1 MTHDFTGKRALVTG
15 AASGIGAAA
24 ARALA
29 EAGAEHLVLVDLDKE
44 RLAAMDLPCAVSL
57 HAGDVADEA
66 LWDAVEA
73 DASDGG
79 TTLDAAFLNAGI
91 PGQPATF
98 AKMSFAEW
106 RKVISVNLDGL
117 FLSLRS
123 SMRLASDGAAIVLT
137 ASVAGVKAEPGIGP
151 YGASKAGVIHMAKIA
166 AKEGAP
172 RRIRVNAIAPGGVDT
187 GIWDGVPFFDNLVAK
202 HQGDRAGALSAMAE
216 GMTPMGR
223 FESAEEIAGQVLFL
237 LSGASGTM
245 TGTTLVSDGGY
256 SL

>member
-1 MTHDFTGKRALVTG
+1 
-15 AASGIGAAA
+15 
-24 ARALA
+24 
-29 EAGAEHLVLVDLDKE
+29 
-44 RLAAMDLPCAVSL
+44 
-57 HAGDVADEA
+57 
-66 LWDAVEA
+66 
-73 DASDGG
+73 
-79 TTLDAAFLNAGI
+79 
-91 PGQPATF
+91 
-98 AKMSFAEW
+98 
-106 RKVISVNLDGL
+106 
-117 FLSLRS
+117 
-123 SMRLASDGAAIVLT
+123 
-137 ASVAGVKAEPGIGP
+137 
-151 YGASKAGVIHMAKIA
+151 MAKIA

>member
-1 MTHDFTGKRALVTG
+1 MHDFSGKRALVTG
-15 AASGIGAAA
+15 AASGIGAAVA
-24 ARALA
+24 HALA
-29 EAGAEHLVLVDLDKE
+29 EAGAAHLTLVDLDE
-44 RLAAMDLPCAVSL
+44 ARLAAMDLACEVSP

-66 LWDAVEA
+66 LWDTIEA
-73 DASDGG
+73 EGRATGAA
-79 TTLDAAFLNAGI
+79 LDVAFLNAGI
-91 PGQPATF
+91 AGQPAPF
-98 AKMSFAEW
+98 AKMSFEDW

-123 SMRLASDGAAIVLT
+123 SMRLAGDGAGIVLT

-187 GIWDGVPFFDNLVAK
+187 GIWDGVPFFDGLVAK
-202 HQGDRAGALSAMAE
+202 HQGNRANALAEMAE
-216 GMTPMGR
+216 AMTPMGR
-223 FESAEEIAGQVLFL
+223 FESSEEIAAQVLFL
-237 LSGASGTM
+237 LSDASGTI

-256 SL
+256 AL